1 MKWFFFLVA
10 YLAGTCAAVQVGVN
24 NSLRAAL
31 GSSISTALVSFGV
44 GSVVLLGF
52 VLLARIPMP
61 LAQAAASGPFWIW
74 LGGVLGATFVAA
86 SILVAANIGAAG
98 AMVWII
104 AAQLITSMLLD
115 HYGFF
120 GFHVREINPVR
131 VVGALLLLA
140 GAFMVSRY

>member
-1 MKWFFFLVA
+1 MKWFFYLVA
-10 YLAGTCAAVQVGVN
+10 YFAGTCAAVQIGVN
-24 NSLRAAL
+24 NSLRSAL
-31 GSSISTALVSFGV
+31 DTSIGTALVSFAMGTL
-44 GSVVLLGF
+44 VLLGF
-52 VLLARIPMP
+52 VLVARIPMP
-61 LAQAAASGPFWIW
+61 LAQAAASGPFWMW
-74 LGGVLGATFVAA
+74 FGGMLGAIFVAA

-115 HYGFF
+115 HYGLF

-131 VVGALLLLA
+131 VLGAFLLLA